1 MLETF
6 IYTTSQHILASILA
20 RTMAALKRFGGHSD
34 DSDDTTQETPSSE
47 RRGGGQNV
55 QA

>member
-6 IYTTSQHILASILA
+6 ALQLSQGILTRIV
-20 RTMAALKRFGGHSD
+20 AALKRFGGHSD
-34 DSDDTTQETPSSE
+34 DSDDTTPQTPSSE

>member
-6 IYTTSQHILASILA
+6 IYTTSQNILVGILT
-20 RTMAALKRFGGHSD
+20 RIVAALKRFGGHSD
-34 DSDDTTQETPSSE
+34 DIDATTQETPSSE